1 MESMSMIVAVLVFGI
16 IILIHEFGHF
26 LVAKKCGI
34 GVVEFS
40 IGMGPRLCSFV
51 KGETRYSIKV
61 LPFGGS
67 CMMLGEDEEDTNP
80 KAFNNKPVWS
90 RIAVIAAGPV
100 FNFILAFVLAL
111 AIIHAAGY
119 DPAELTGV
127 LDGFPA
133 KEQGMQAGDVITRLN
148 RERVV
153 VYRDVAMY
161 MYIHPSDP
169 VTVEYRRTL
178 EDGTTQVRTAML
190 TPKYSQEHGGYMLGI
205 QTRGYRQAAHG
216 IGETIKYGAYEVVY
230 WMKTVVKSIG
240 MMFRGQVGAQDMAGP
255 VRLVS
260 MIDETVQ
267 ETRQYGLWTMVLT
280 VANLCVMLSANLGV
294 MNLLPIPALDG
305 GRLVFLIV
313 EALRGKP
320 VDKEK
325 EGMVHMAGMALL
337 MGFMVFVLFND
348 IAMLFFK

>member
-1 MESMSMIVAVLVFGI
+1 MSMIVAILVFGI

-26 LVAKKCGI
+26 IVAKKCGI

-40 IGMGPRLCSFV
+40 MGMGPRLCSFV
-51 KGETRYSIKV
+51 RGETRYSIKA

-67 CMMLGEDEEDTNP
+67 CMMLGEDEDNANP
-80 KAFNNKPVWS
+80 KAFHNKPVWS

-111 AIIHAAGY
+111 VIIHVAGY

-127 LDGFPA
+127 LDGFSA
-133 KEQGMQAGDVITRLN
+133 QEQGMQAGDVITRLN
-148 RERVV
+148 RERVI
-153 VYRDVAMY
+153 VYRDVTMY
-161 MYIHPSDP
+161 MYLHPSEP
-169 VTVEYRRTL
+169 VNVEYKRTL
-178 EDGTTQVRTAML
+178 DDGTVQVQTVLL

-205 QTRGYRQAAHG
+205 QTRGYRQAAG
-216 IGETIKYGAYEVVY
+216 GLGETVKYGAYEVIY

-260 MIDETVQ
+260 MIDETVE
-267 ETRQYGLWTMVLT
+267 ETKQYGLETVLLT
-280 VANLCVMLSANLGV
+280 LANLCVMLSANLGV

-305 GRLVFLIV
+305 GRLVFLLV

-337 MGFMVFVLFND
+337 MGLMVFVLFND

>member
-1 MESMSMIVAVLVFGI
+1 MSMIVAILVFGI

-26 LVAKKCGI
+26 IVAKKCGI

-40 IGMGPRLCSFV
+40 IGMGPRLFSFV
-51 KGETRYSIKV
+51 KGETRYSIKG

-67 CMMLGEDEEDTNP
+67 CMMLGEDEEDANP

-90 RIAVIAAGPV
+90 RIAVIAAGPL
-100 FNFILAFVLAL
+100 FNFLLAFVLAL
-111 AIIHAAGY
+111 AIIHVAGY

-127 LDGFPA
+127 LDGFSA
-133 KEQGMQAGDVITRLN
+133 KEQGMEAGDVITRLGG
-148 RERVV
+148 ERVM
-153 VYRDVAMY
+153 VYRDVTMY
-161 MYIHPSDP
+161 MYLHPSEP
-169 VTVEYRRTL
+169 VDVEYRRTL
-178 EDGTTQVRTAML
+178 EDGSTELRKARL
-190 TPKYSQEHGGYMLGI
+190 EPRYSEEHGGYMLGI
-205 QTRGYRQAAHG
+205 QTRGYRQPTGG
-216 IGETIKYGAYEVVY
+216 ILETVKYGTYEVVY

-240 MMFRGQVGAQDMAGP
+240 MMIRGQVGAQDMAGP

-260 MIDETVQ
+260 MIDETVE
-267 ETRQYGLWTMVLT
+267 ETRQYGLETMLLT
-280 VANLCVMLSANLGV
+280 LANLCVMLSANLGV

-305 GRLVFLIV
+305 GRLVFLLL

>member
-1 MESMSMIVAVLVFGI
+1 MSMIVAIVVFGI

-40 IGMGPRLCSFV
+40 MGMGPRLCSFV
-51 KGETRYSIKV
+51 KGETRYSVKA

-67 CMMLGEDEEDTNP
+67 CAMLGEDEEDQNP

-111 AIIHAAGY
+111 AIIHGAGY
-119 DPAELTGV
+119 DSAELTGV
-127 LDGFPA
+127 LEGFSA
-133 KEQGMQAGDVITRLN
+133 QEQGMQAGDVITRMN
-148 RERVV
+148 RERIVI
-153 VYRDVAMY
+153 YRDVTMY
-161 MYIHPSDP
+161 LYVHPSDP
-169 VTVEYRRTL
+169 VNVEYVRTL
-178 EDGTTQVRTAML
+178 ADGSKEARTVRL
-190 TPKYSQEHGGYMLGI
+190 EPRYSKEHGGYMLGI
-205 QTRGYRQAAHG
+205 QTRGYREPAKGA
-216 IGETIKYGAYEVVY
+216 GETVKYAAYEVAY
-230 WMKTVVKSIG
+230 WMKAVVKSIG
-240 MMFRGQVGAQDMAGP
+240 MMLRGQVGAKDMAGP

-260 MIDETVQ
+260 MIDETVE
-267 ETRQYGLWTMVLT
+267 ETKQYGLETMLLT
-280 VANLCVMLSANLGV
+280 LANLCVMLSANLGV
-294 MNLLPIPALDG
+294 MNLLPVPALDG
-305 GRLVFLIV
+305 GRLVFLLV

-337 MGFMVFVLFND
+337 MGLMVFVLFND

>member
-1 MESMSMIVAVLVFGI
+1 MSMVVAILVFGI

-26 LVAKKCGI
+26 IVAKKCGI

-51 KGETRYSIKV
+51 KGETRYSVKA

-67 CMMLGEDEEDTNP
+67 CMMLGEEEDDANP
-80 KAFNNKPVWS
+80 KAFNNKSVWS

-100 FNFILAFVLAL
+100 FNFLLAFVLAL
-111 AIIHAAGY
+111 AIVHVAGY
-119 DPAELTGV
+119 DSAELTGV
-127 LDGFPA
+127 LDGFSA
-133 KEQGMQAGDVITRLN
+133 QEQGLQAGDVITRLN
-148 RERVV
+148 REKVT
-153 VYRDVAMY
+153 VYRDVTMY
-161 MYIHPSDP
+161 MYLHPSDP
-169 VTVEYRRTL
+169 VNVEFKRTL
-178 EDGTTQVRTAML
+178 EDGTSQVLTARL
-190 TPKYSQEHGGYMLGI
+190 EPRYSQEHGGYMLGI
-205 QTRGYRQAAHG
+205 QTKGYRQPAQG
-216 IGETIKYGAYEVVY
+216 ILETVKYGAYEVVY

-240 MMFRGQVGAQDMAGP
+240 MMVRGQVGAQDMAGP

-260 MIDETVQ
+260 MIDDTVEETK
-267 ETRQYGLWTMVLT
+267 QYGLETLLLT
-280 VANLCVMLSANLGV
+280 LANLCVMLSANLGV
-294 MNLLPIPALDG
+294 MNLLPVPALDG

-348 IAMLFFK
+348 IAMLLFK

>member
-1 MESMSMIVAVLVFGI
+1 MSMIVAILVFGM

-26 LVAKKCGI
+26 IVAKKCGI

-40 IGMGPRLCSFV
+40 MGMGPRLCSVV
-51 KGETRYSIKV
+51 KGETRYSVKA

-67 CMMLGEDEEDTNP
+67 CMMLGEDEEDSNP

-100 FNFILAFVLAL
+100 FNFLLAFVLAL
-111 AIIHAAGY
+111 AIIHVAGC

-127 LDGFPA
+127 LEGFSA
-133 KEQGMQAGDVITRLN
+133 QEQGMEAGDVITRIGG
-148 RERVV
+148 EKVT
-153 VYRDVAMY
+153 VYRDVTMY
-161 MYIHPSDP
+161 MYLHPSDP
-169 VTVEYRRTL
+169 VDVEYKRTM
-178 EDGTTQVRTAML
+178 EDGSVETRQARL
-190 TPKYSQEHGGYMLGI
+190 EPRYSQEHGGYMLGI
-205 QTRGYRQAAHG
+205 QTRGYRQPSNG
-216 IGETIKYGAYEVVY
+216 IFDTVKYGAYEVVY

-260 MIDETVQ
+260 MIDETVE
-267 ETRQYGLWTMVLT
+267 ETRQYGLETMLLT
-280 VANLCVMLSANLGV
+280 IANLCVMLSANLGV

-305 GRLVFLIV
+305 GRLVFLLV
-313 EALRGKP
+313 EAIRGKP

-337 MGFMVFVLFND
+337 IGFMVFVLFND

>member
-1 MESMSMIVAVLVFGI
+1 MSMIVAILVFGI

-26 LVAKKCGI
+26 IVAKKCGI

-40 IGMGPRLCSFV
+40 IGMGPRLFSFV

-67 CMMLGEDEEDTNP
+67 CMMLGEDEEDANP

-100 FNFILAFVLAL
+100 FNFLLAFVLAL
-111 AIIHAAGY
+111 AIIHVAGY

-127 LDGFPA
+127 LDGFSA
-133 KEQGMQAGDVITRLN
+133 KEQGMEAGDVITRLGG
-148 RERVV
+148 ERVM
-153 VYRDVAMY
+153 VYRDVTMY
-161 MYIHPSDP
+161 MYLHPSEP
-169 VTVEYRRTL
+169 VDVEYRRTL
-178 EDGTTQVRTAML
+178 EDGSTELRRARL
-190 TPKYSQEHGGYMLGI
+190 EPRYSEEHGGYMLGI
-205 QTRGYRQAAHG
+205 QTRGYRQPTGG
-216 IGETIKYGAYEVVY
+216 ILKTVKYGAYEVVY

-240 MMFRGQVGAQDMAGP
+240 MMIRGQVGAQDMAGP

-260 MIDETVQ
+260 MIDETVE
-267 ETRQYGLWTMVLT
+267 ETRQYGLETMLLT
-280 VANLCVMLSANLGV
+280 LANLCVMLSANLGV

-305 GRLVFLIV
+305 GRLVFLLL